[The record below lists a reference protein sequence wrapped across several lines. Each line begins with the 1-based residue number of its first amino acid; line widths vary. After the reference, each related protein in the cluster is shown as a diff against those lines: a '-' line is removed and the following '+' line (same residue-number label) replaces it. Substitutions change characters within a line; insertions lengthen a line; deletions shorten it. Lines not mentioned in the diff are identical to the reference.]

1 MSVFVPQQLRPA
13 ELLRDNLMPLPGRGP
28 STLRWDRGDVQPAG
42 SRQETWDP
50 APAGPALGPRGL
62 EELGLPLPLK
72 LPACLLHKQDQ
83 LCNRETISE
92 VNVQNIW
99 ISTRTSRDTER
110 ETERGS
116 HTDRGRSSPCREPR
130 RGSIPGLGDQAWGK
144 AGANPRGTRP
154 PLRALF

>member
-92 VNVQNIW
+92 DKCSKYLDQYEDLKRHRERDRERQPHRRREKQPVQGAQAGL
-99 ISTRTSRDTER
+99 DP
-110 ETERGS
+110 G
-116 HTDRGRSSPCREPR
+116 PR
-130 RGSIPGLGDQAWGK
+130 RSGLGEG
-144 AGANPRGTRP
+144 RR
-154 PLRALF
+154 